1 MSMLRTFFK
10 RDRDPDPRD
19 SQKGF
24 EFIERS
30 QSHRLSDAANIERTT
45 KAAQVAMQTN
55 ELVYACLKVKA
66 DAALDPRLIVQN
78 RKRNKEWIE
87 AEGHPLRQLMAQPN
101 PYMTEADMHAAAII
115 SWDTT
120 NPRRFYCEKVYRG
133 AYLAELWPL
142 NPLYVFEEKLA
153 AGRVQYRYDD
163 GEHMAIIQQENM
175 LVRKAPAWY
184 KPSPTAAA
192 MGSIKGDMSQT
203 AIINNFFKNGGVPSG
218 ILKVKG
224 FLSEGQADQTRDRWR
239 SRQSID
245 VGGPQIAVLDDNA
258 DYQAV
263 GVDLDQLSSQQMRMV
278 AESRICMAF
287 GVPPLIVYA
296 YVGLLRSTY
305 SNLKEAW
312 SSFWDSTMSPQMK
325 EWRMFWQMA
334 LLSEYET
341 EDDIRRERVR
351 VFWDFSDVSALQDDV
366 DAIQKRI
373 TDKYNAGLITLNEA
387 REALGETPLPNGDL
401 LKGQSNAG
409 TELQAPAAAD
419 QQG

>member
-1 MSMLRTFFK
+1 MPSINAARVNREK
-10 RDRDPDPRD
+10 
-19 SQKGF
+19 SF
-24 EFIERS
+24 EFVERS
-30 QSHRLSDAANIERTT
+30 ASYRLSDAANVDRTT
-45 KAAQVAMQTN
+45 KAAQLALQTN

-66 DAALDPRLIVQN
+66 DAALDPRLIVET
-78 RKRNKEWIE
+78 RKRNKEWVE
-87 AEGHPLRQLMAQPN
+87 VEGHPLRQLITQPN
-101 PYMTEADMHAAAII
+101 PSMTESDLHAAAII

-133 AYLAELWPL
+133 AYLVELWPL
-142 NPLYVFEEKLA
+142 NPLHVYEEKLG

-163 GEHMAIIQQENM
+163 GEHVAIIQQENM

-184 KPSPTAAA
+184 KPSPSAAA

-203 AIINNFFKNGGVPSG
+203 AIVNNFFKNGGVPSG

-224 FLSEGQADQTRDRWR
+224 FLNQKQSDEARNRWA
-239 SRQSID
+239 SYHGID

-258 DYQAV
+258 SYEKV

-296 YVGLLRSTY
+296 YVGLLRATY

-341 EDDIRRERVR
+341 PDDIKREKVR
-351 VFWDFSDVSALQDDV
+351 LYWDFSEVSALQDDV
-366 DAIQKRI
+366 DAVQKR
-373 TDKYNAGLITLNEA
+373 TLEKYNAGVITLNQTLV
-387 REALGETPLPNGDL
+387 ALGHDPVPDGDVR
-401 LKGQSNAG
+401 KGQSNG
-409 TELQAPAAAD
+409 TQVQAPAAATE
-419 QQG
+419 